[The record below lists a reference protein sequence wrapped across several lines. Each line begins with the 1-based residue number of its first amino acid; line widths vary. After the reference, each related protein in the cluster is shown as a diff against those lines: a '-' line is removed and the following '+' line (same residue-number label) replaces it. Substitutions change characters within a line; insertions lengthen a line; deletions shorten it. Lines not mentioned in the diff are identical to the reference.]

1 MWKGAQTPPEDIEK
15 INHFE
20 DRVFFGMTEAD
31 VEIMTRLG
39 IMLLVILAITL
50 ILHNVYFI
58 DAILSVIP
66 FGYVVYQVAG
76 EFLTFAPTVIF
87 ALALFCLLAHVLLCL
102 CENNLS
108 RKEQLRAKGEPREI

>member
-1 MWKGAQTPPEDIEK
+1 
-15 INHFE
+15 
-20 DRVFFGMTEAD
+20 
-31 VEIMTRLG
+31 
-39 IMLLVILAITL
+39 MLLVILAITL

-76 EFLTFAPTVIF
+76 EFLTFSPTVIF
-87 ALALFCLLAHVLLCL
+87 ALTLFCLLAHILLCF

-108 RKEQLRAKGEPREI
+108 RKEQMLYKEQKTEN